1 MAAERRNMDAR
12 IKLNVKALA
21 AYMNL
26 TIRELAEKADI
37 SPEHLASVSSGR
49 ATMTARDLMH
59 LAAAADVSPYN
70 IEYN

>member
-1 MAAERRNMDAR
+1 MDAR

>member
-1 MAAERRNMDAR
+1 MPVERRNMDAK

-37 SPEHLASVSSGR
+37 SPDHLASVSSGR
-49 ATMTARDLMH
+49 ATMTARDLMQ
-59 LAAAADVSPYN
+59 LAAVAEVSPYN

>member
-1 MAAERRNMDAR
+1 MDAK

-37 SPEHLASVSSGR
+37 SPDHLASVSSGR

-59 LAAAADVSPYN
+59 LAAVAEVSPYN